1 MKMHTYPPG
10 EHLRSFVKSY
20 LIIESKDGMENNLLP
35 DTSLVMAFRI
45 RGKVTHG
52 TEEETSPLP
61 FSVITGLRRSPRQVC
76 YAPGSATL
84 IVKFSETGASAF
96 LPLPVHELFGQT
108 VPLDNFIS
116 KKEIDHVENRLG
128 EAENRVQQIT
138 VVEHFLLSL
147 FHPPDH
153 DIVIARTIEKIEF
166 NKGLL
171 PIGDILKSLPL
182 SRDPFE
188 KRFRRVT
195 GSSPKQFSSIVRM
208 RHILSGP
215 QKDNLT
221 SIAYTSGYF
230 DQAHFI
236 KDFRRFTGTT
246 PTIFFR
252 SGPYW

>member
-1 MKMHTYPPG
+1 MKMHAYPPG
-10 EHLRSFVKSY
+10 EHLRPFVKSY
-20 LIIESKDGMENNLLP
+20 LIIESGDGMENNLLP
-35 DTSLVMAFRI
+35 DTSVIMTFRI
-45 RGKVTHG
+45 RGKVTHR
-52 TEEETSPLP
+52 TEEEINLLP
-61 FSVITGLRRSPRQVC
+61 FSVITGLRRSPRQVR

-96 LPLPVHELFGQT
+96 LPLPVHKLFGKT
-108 VPLDNFIS
+108 VPLDNFIT
-116 KKEIDHVENRLG
+116 KEKIDQVENRLG
-128 EAENRVQQIT
+128 EAENHLQQIAVT
-138 VVEHFLLSL
+138 ERFLLSL

-153 DIVIARTIEKIEF
+153 DVVIARAIEKIEF
-166 NKGLL
+166 SKGLL
-171 PIGDILKSLPL
+171 PIGDVLEGLPL

-208 RHILSGP
+208 RNILSGP
-215 QKDNLT
+215 QKGNLT